1 MKAEDLFGTKI
12 WINNNEEGTKLLNL
26 LDKLGFIGMLRSFFI
41 ENTAIFIYNLK
52 SISYQRKD
60 GFKYMKEHR
69 NREINI
75 KTLIG
80 GETKTLIDTKELIV
94 MVVEN
99 RITIG
104 SGENIVELDL
114 KTFKNLVKKGV
125 GTFKDSDDRVD
136 LTKQEIKLIMDKI

>member
-41 ENTAIFIYNLK
+41 ENTAIFIYNLNC
-52 SISYQRKD
+52 ISYQRKD